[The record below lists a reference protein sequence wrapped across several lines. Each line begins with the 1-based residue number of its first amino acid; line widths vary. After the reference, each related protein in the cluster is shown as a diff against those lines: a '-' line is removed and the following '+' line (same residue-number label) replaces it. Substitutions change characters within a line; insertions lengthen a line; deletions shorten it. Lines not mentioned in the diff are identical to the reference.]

1 MLLKSF
7 KLNEILNASFMI
19 EADELGMSQT
29 DLINDIL
36 LDRYMPKSFNV
47 MRGKKKELAQ
57 KEKSDD

>member
-7 KLNEILNASFMI
+7 KLHEILNASFML

-47 MRGKKKELAQ
+47 MKGKKKELK
-57 KEKSDD
+57 KEK